1 MMEKVRRQKKK
12 KNKKKK
18 KKINQVNPPPPI
30 KSKVL
35 DVSFRNF
42 YFFKK

>member
-12 KNKKKK
+12 KRKKKR
-18 KKINQVNPPPPI
+18 INQVNPPI

-35 DVSFRNF
+35 DVSFRIF
-42 YFFKK
+42 